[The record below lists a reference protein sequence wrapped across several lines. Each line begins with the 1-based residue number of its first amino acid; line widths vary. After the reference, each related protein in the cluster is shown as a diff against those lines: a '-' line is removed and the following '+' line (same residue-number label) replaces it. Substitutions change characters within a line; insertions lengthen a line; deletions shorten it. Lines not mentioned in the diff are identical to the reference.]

1 MIEDAVHERG
11 DWGAEE
17 VARAVVHND
26 DFLADDRGDP
36 HALDDR
42 ANGLR
47 LFVARDDDRKLHAGD
62 GTVGEALAK

>member
-26 DFLADDRGDP
+26 DFLADDMQ
-36 HALDDR
+36 AM
-42 ANGLR
+42 
-47 LFVARDDDRKLHAGD
+47 AR
-62 GTVGEALAK
+62 